1 MIDLKSY
8 IVESTVEST
17 ARLEKIAKQA
27 IDELADVAMENIY
40 WEFLK
45 NASDFNRCKDSDITY
60 MIDLVA
66 DDERL
71 LDKWEN
77 EEFSIKDVLKK
88 YKYNVVDAI
97 EQFVE
102 ENWEDYLD
110 EDVVESLNDFFD
122 VGGIVNKRALCGG
135 RYEAFRD
142 FQMKISAAVVEKI
155 KKTLK

>member
-8 IVESTVEST
+8 IVEST
-17 ARLEKIAKQA
+17 ARLERIAKKA
-27 IDELADVAMENIY
+27 VEDLADAAMENIY

-45 NASDFNRCKDSDITY
+45 NAVDFKNCKDIDITY
-60 MIDLVA
+60 MIDLVT
-66 DDERL
+66 DNERL

-110 EDVVESLNDFFD
+110 ETEVESLNDFFD
-122 VGGIVNKRALCGG
+122 IGGIIDKKALMGG

-142 FQMKISAAVVEKI
+142 FQMKVSAAVVEKI
-155 KKTLK
+155 KKALK

>member
-1 MIDLKSY
+1 MKNLKT
-8 IVESTVEST
+8 ILESNI
-17 ARLEKIAKQA
+17 RLERIAKKA
-27 IDELADVAMENIY
+27 VEVLADAAIENVY
-40 WEFLK
+40 WDFLK
-45 NASDFNRCKDSDITY
+45 NAVDFKNCKDSEITY
-60 MIDLVA
+60 MIDLA
-66 DDERL
+66 TANERL

-102 ENWEDYLD
+102 ENWEEYLD
-110 EDVVESLNDFFD
+110 EYDVESLNDFFD
-122 VGGIVNKRALCGG
+122 IGGIIDKKSLMGG

-142 FQMKISAAVVEKI
+142 FQMKVSTAVVEKI

>member
-8 IVESTVEST
+8 IVEST
-17 ARLEKIAKQA
+17 ARLERIAKKA
-27 IDELADVAMENIY
+27 VEDLADAAMENIS

-45 NASDFNRCKDSDITY
+45 NAVDFKSCKDIDITY
-60 MIDLVA
+60 MIDLVT
-66 DDERL
+66 DNERL

-110 EDVVESLNDFFD
+110 EDEVEALNDFFD
-122 VGGIVNKRALCGG
+122 IGGIIDKKALMGG

-142 FQMKISAAVVEKI
+142 FQMKVSAVVVEKI
-155 KKTLK
+155 KKALK

>member
-8 IVESTVEST
+8 IVEST
-17 ARLEKIAKQA
+17 ARLEKIAKKA
-27 IDELADVAMENIY
+27 VEDLADAAMENIY

-45 NASDFNRCKDSDITY
+45 NAVDLKNCKDIDITY
-60 MIDLVA
+60 IIDLVT
-66 DDERL
+66 DNERL

-77 EEFSIKDVLKK
+77 EEFSIKDILKK

-110 EDVVESLNDFFD
+110 EDEVEALNDFFD
-122 VGGIVNKRALCGG
+122 IGGIIDKKSLMGG

-142 FQMKISAAVVEKI
+142 FQMKVSAAVVEKI
-155 KKTLK
+155 KKALK